1 MMYKIKISGRLDPG
15 WSVQLGGL
23 KFSSIEEN
31 GTPVTLL
38 TGYIADQPA
47 LFGILERIRDMNLLP
62 ISIEQIDEEINSKE
76 G

>member
-1 MMYKIKISGRLDPG
+1 MYKIKIPGRLDPG
-15 WSVQLGGL
+15 WSAQLGGL
-23 KFSSIEEN
+23 ELSSIVEN
-31 GTPVTLL
+31 GTSVTLL

-62 ISIEQIDEEINSKE
+62 ISIEQIDEDNNSKE

>member
-1 MMYKIKISGRLDPG
+1 MNYQIKITGRLDPG
-15 WSVQLGGL
+15 WSAQLGGL
-23 KFSSIEEN
+23 EISSREEG
-31 GTPVTLL
+31 GTVITRL

-62 ISIEQIDEEINSKE
+62 ISVEQIDEEKPSKE